1 MALPHFTMIPARI
14 GRRRMNDTDMM
25 CEAFVENAIYILK
38 DKRKLGD
45 VERSI
50 GLTTGYLSRCKKAR
64 NISLKTAL
72 ELSDIIGMSIEE
84 LCKPNLVNDM
94 KIAEIDAEIQR
105 LQDKKNKLYGIYPF
119 K

>member
-1 MALPHFTMIPARI
+1 MSEI
-14 GRRRMNDTDMM
+14 NMM

-38 DKRKLGD
+38 DRGKIGE
-45 VERSI
+45 VEKSI
-50 GLTTGYLSRCKKAR
+50 GLTAGYLSRCKRAK

-72 ELSDIIGMSIEE
+72 ELSDIIGMSIDE